1 MAKNT
6 APDFGNGPAPKR
18 YANTRPKPA
27 ASLVLVDNSGLSP
40 RFLMGRRSMKHV
52 FMPGFFVF
60 PGGRFERSD
69 NSIKAGLPSED
80 ETLIHAQAAKTPSAG
95 ALLACAL
102 RETHEETGIEL
113 ENDALNARYLAR
125 AITPPGQVRRYDTR
139 FFIGLCDSN
148 ALSPTSSTDDELSSI
163 AWIGMD
169 EMPEGR
175 IHRITELVLK
185 SSLERLERDPAL
197 SKTVKT
203 PTFRF
208 RHGKPVIE
216 YD

>member
-1 MAKNT
+1 MANDT

-18 YANTRPKPA
+18 YPNTRPKPA
-27 ASLVLVDNSGLSP
+27 ASLVLVDTSGDSP

-69 NSIKAGLPSED
+69 NMSRAALPSED
-80 ETLIHAQAAKTPSAG
+80 EALIHAQAAKTPHAG
-95 ALLACAL
+95 ALLSCAL
-102 RETHEETGIEL
+102 RETQEETGIAL
-113 ENDALNARYLAR
+113 ESDTLNARYLAR

-139 FFIGLCDSN
+139 FFIALCDSETV
-148 ALSPTSSTDDELSSI
+148 SPTRSTDDELSGI

-185 SSLERLERDPAL
+185 SSLERLENDPAL
-197 SKTVKT
+197 SKVTKT
-203 PTFRF
+203 PTFCF
-208 RHGKPVIE
+208 RYGKPVTE
-216 YD
+216 YA